1 MEYNNKLGRCGIYC
15 GQCRAFSSEIAEL
28 ATQLKKYVVRD
39 FTWLKENEDSFDYD
53 NFLKG
58 LGWFMDSICPGCRGS
73 EETWC
78 DVKKCSKILDDL
90 VYNCLLCEE
99 FSECTFTGIKETGI
113 LTSLSILSL

>member
-1 MEYNNKLGRCGIYC
+1 MVQG
-15 GQCRAFSSEIAEL
+15 
-28 ATQLKKYVVRD
+28 

-58 LGWFMDSICPGCRGS
+58 LDWFMDSTCPGCRGS

-78 DVKKCSKILDDL
+78 VLKKCSKILDDV

-99 FSECTFTGIKETGI
+99 FSECTFTEYQRNRYSHLFEHIEYITREGFEAFLQREAGKAENSVLIQEI
-113 LTSLSILSL
+113 RDY